1 MVRYRRNQIGHQVF
15 ISLICLILWHRRWPS
30 LAVEMAAKDK
40 KVGVLL
46 DGYVKAD
53 SRNLPKVDI
62 LMVISFFNES
72 TDHIQPECEH
82 QKLQR

>member
-1 MVRYRRNQIGHQVF
+1 MA
-15 ISLICLILWHRRWPS
+15 
-30 LAVEMAAKDK
+30 AVEK
-40 KVGVLL
+40 KVGALL

-72 TDHIQPECEH
+72 TEQH
-82 QKLQR
+82 L